1 MLISAFTVGI
11 NFMCGI
17 YPGASTMGTLEL
29 FHVPYDKYL
38 KFVLKIL
45 IPMLIAGCLMISI
58 SQFLGLL

>member
-17 YPGASTMGTLEL
+17 YPGASSMGTLEL
-29 FHVPYDKYL
+29 FQVPYDRFL

-45 IPMLIAGCLMISI
+45 LTMLIVSCLIISA
-58 SQFLGLL
+58 SQFLGLV